1 VSDTGDYILGTVGL
15 LAVVL
20 TMAIAGRTTRRAALP
35 GWTGTPAVLADAV
48 IAIGYLVVISE
59 LLGLFGILDGV
70 LLVAACLIVGG
81 GALRLEPML
90 IRAGGR
96 VARWSKGRGSE
107 QREAPRVGRIE
118 LGAAI
123 VIALIVA
130 AQWAGPTLLAL
141 DRGIYG
147 GDSLWY
153 HMPLAA
159 HIAQT
164 GSVTS
169 LLYTDPL
176 YLNWFYPQVSEL
188 IHAGGILLYGNDFL
202 SPLLNMAW
210 LGLALFA
217 GWCIGRPYGT
227 GPTSLAAVAAVLA
240 ANLLFSRQPGN
251 ANNDVVAIALFLA
264 AVALLVNSRWPGS
277 EREFP
282 AGSASAA
289 SPPHP
294 PTPPQS
300 APPAA
305 GQPWAPSVSWRP
317 LRGLVRQ
324 VLARRGRPQ
333 PKVEETQ
340 SGGEAAFGRRPRPI
354 TLPVGTLMV
363 AGLAAGLALGT
374 KLTVVP
380 PVLALTVGVI
390 AIAGKG
396 ERWRAA
402 ATWLGGMVVGGGYW
416 YVRNLIV
423 SGNPFPW
430 QDIGPIHHAEALQG
444 RHPYAILH
452 YATDTDVWGKFF
464 TPALHERLGELW
476 PAYLALA
483 VIGVV
488 LVLWRG
494 GRVERMLGAVALV
507 AAIAYLLTPL
517 GASGPEGMPVGFRL
531 NIRYLAPG
539 LILALTLVAIPP
551 FKGDR
556 EVWRLGSLQRLWR
569 LGTLAVFAVL
579 VVVSAG
585 AVEAIDTDRIP
596 GTAAIALALVAVP
609 LGLVFLSRR
618 GLSPVPL
625 AGIGAVAIIALA
637 VGGRFAQDH
646 YLDERYSSTA
656 PDYPTTEQPSVEL
669 GQGLGAAY
677 DWARGTQDLKIA
689 LSGTMGA
696 LFQYGLWGGDSSNDV
711 RYIGQHGPRG
721 SFDEIPQCPE
731 WIGALNDGNY
741 DYVVT
746 TPTYHQDDPAADT
759 IPVQRKWISR
769 AGNVKRVAGA
779 NLVDVWRVTGPL
791 NPLACTAPSRGAPP
805 PSATGE

>member
-1 VSDTGDYILGTVGL
+1 VSGTGDYILGTVGL

-20 TMAIAGRTTRRAALP
+20 SVAIAGRTTRRAALP
-35 GWTGTPAVLADAV
+35 GWTGTPAVLADGV
-48 IAIGYLVVISE
+48 LAIGYLVVISE

-81 GALRLEPML
+81 GAVRLEPML
-90 IRAGGR
+90 IRAGFRVADSGRRRGPEERGAPAAGR
-96 VARWSKGRGSE
+96 V
-107 QREAPRVGRIE
+107 E

-123 VIALIVA
+123 LIALIVA

-188 IHAGGILLYGNDFL
+188 VHAGGIQLYGNDFL
-202 SPLLNMAW
+202 SPLLNLGW

-217 GWCIGRPYGT
+217 GWCIGRPYRSGA
-227 GPTSLAAVAAVLA
+227 TSLAAVASVMA

-251 ANNDVVAIALFLA
+251 ANNDVVAIALFLS

-277 EREFP
+277 EREPAVGVVQSSSPQPETP
-282 AGSASAA
+282 AGPA
-289 SPPHP
+289 PV
-294 PTPPQS
+294 PQS
-300 APPAA
+300 GPPPA
-305 GQPWAPSVSWRP
+305 GPSWAPSVAWRP
-317 LRGLVRQ
+317 LRRLSRQ
-324 VLARRGRPQ
+324 AFSRAAPEPPAPEPPHPASLPFGALA
-333 PKVEETQ
+333 
-340 SGGEAAFGRRPRPI
+340 
-354 TLPVGTLMV
+354 V

-380 PVLALTVGVI
+380 PVLALTLGVI
-390 AIAGKG
+390 VIAGKG

-402 ATWLGGMVVGGGYW
+402 ATWIGGTFIGGGYW

-444 RHPYAILH
+444 RHPYAIVH

-464 TPALHERLGELW
+464 TPALHERLGDLW

-483 VIGVV
+483 VIGVL

-494 GRVERMLGAVALV
+494 GRVERMLGAVALL

-517 GASGPEGMPVGFRL
+517 GASGPERTPVGFRL

-539 LILALTLVAIPP
+539 LILALTLLAVSP

-556 EVWRLGSLQRLWR
+556 DVWRLGSLQRLWR
-569 LGTLAVFAVL
+569 LGTLGVFAVL

-585 AVEAIDTDRIP
+585 AIEAIDTDRIP
-596 GTAAIALALVAVP
+596 GSVLIALALVAVP
-609 LGLVFLSRR
+609 VGLVLLSRR
-618 GLSPVPL
+618 GLAPVPL
-625 AGIGAVAIIALA
+625 AGIGAVALIALA
-637 VGGRFAQDH
+637 VGGRFVQDH
-646 YLDERYSSTA
+646 YLDERYSSAA
-656 PDYPTTEQPSVEL
+656 PDYPRTEQPSVEL

-677 DWARGTQDLKIA
+677 DWARGTRNLKIG

-696 LFQYGLWGGDSSNDV
+696 LFQYGLWGWDSSNDV
-711 RYIGQHGPRG
+711 EYVGQRGPRG
-721 SFDEIPQCPE
+721 SFDEIRECPE
-731 WIGALNDGNY
+731 FIAALNEGTY
-741 DYVVT
+741 DYVIT

-759 IPVQRKWISR
+759 APVQRDWISR
-769 AGNVKRVAGA
+769 GGNVKRVAGA
-779 NLVDVWRVTGPL
+779 NLVDVWKVTGTL
-791 NPLACTAPSRGAPP
+791 DPLACAAPPANAPPGAPL
-805 PSATGE
+805 PSVTGE

>member
-1 VSDTGDYILGTVGL
+1 
-15 LAVVL
+15 
-20 TMAIAGRTTRRAALP
+20 
-35 GWTGTPAVLADAV
+35 
-48 IAIGYLVVISE
+48 
-59 LLGLFGILDGV
+59 
-70 LLVAACLIVGG
+70 
-81 GALRLEPML
+81 
-90 IRAGGR
+90 
-96 VARWSKGRGSE
+96 
-107 QREAPRVGRIE
+107 
-118 LGAAI
+118 
-123 VIALIVA
+123 
-130 AQWAGPTLLAL
+130 
-141 DRGIYG
+141 
-147 GDSLWY
+147 
-153 HMPLAA
+153 
-159 HIAQT
+159 
-164 GSVTS
+164 
-169 LLYTDPL
+169 
-176 YLNWFYPQVSEL
+176 
-188 IHAGGILLYGNDFL
+188 
-202 SPLLNMAW
+202 
-210 LGLALFA
+210 
-217 GWCIGRPYGT
+217 
-227 GPTSLAAVAAVLA
+227 
-240 ANLLFSRQPGN
+240 
-251 ANNDVVAIALFLA
+251 
-264 AVALLVNSRWPGS
+264 
-277 EREFP
+277 
-282 AGSASAA
+282 
-289 SPPHP
+289 
-294 PTPPQS
+294 
-300 APPAA
+300 
-305 GQPWAPSVSWRP
+305 
-317 LRGLVRQ
+317 
-324 VLARRGRPQ
+324 
-333 PKVEETQ
+333 
-340 SGGEAAFGRRPRPI
+340 
-354 TLPVGTLMV
+354 MV

-390 AIAGKG
+390 VIAGKG
-396 ERWRAA
+396 EHWRAA
-402 ATWLGGMVVGGGYW
+402 ATWIGGLVVGGGYW

-444 RHPYAILH
+444 RHPYAIVH

-483 VIGVV
+483 VIGVL

-494 GRVERMLGAVALV
+494 GRMERMLGAVALV
-507 AAIAYLLTPL
+507 SAIAYLLTPL
-517 GASGPEGMPVGFRL
+517 GASGPEGMPIGFRL

-556 EVWRLGSLQRLWR
+556 DVWRLGSVQRLWR

-585 AVEAIDTDRIP
+585 AIGAIDTDRIP

-637 VGGRFAQDH
+637 VGGRFVQDH

-677 DWARGTQDLKIA
+677 EWARGTHDLKIA

-731 WIGALNDGNY
+731 WIGALNDGDY

-759 IPVQRKWISR
+759 VPVQRDWISR
-769 AGNVKRVAGA
+769 AGNVERVAGA

-791 NPLACTAPSRGAPP
+791 NPLACAAPSRGAPA

>member
-1 VSDTGDYILGTVGL
+1 MSNTGDYILGSIGL
-15 LAVVL
+15 LGVVL
-20 TMAIAGRTTRRAALP
+20 SMAIAGRTTRRAALP
-35 GWTGTPAVLADAV
+35 AWTGTPALLADAV
-48 IAIGYLVVISE
+48 IAIGILVLISQ
-59 LLGLFGILDGV
+59 LLGLFGILGGV
-70 LLVAACLIVGG
+70 LLVVACLIVGG
-81 GALRLEPML
+81 GAVRLEPML
-90 IRAGGR
+90 IRAGAR
-96 VARWSKGRGSE
+96 VADSGEGAQVAERD
-107 QREAPRVGRIE
+107 APSATRLE
-118 LGAAI
+118 LGVAT

-188 IHAGGILLYGNDFL
+188 VHAGGIMLFGNDFL

-217 GWCIGRPYGT
+217 GWCIGRPYGS
-227 GPTSLAAVAAVLA
+227 GATSLAAVAAVMA

-251 ANNDVVAIALFLA
+251 ANNDVVAIALFLS
-264 AVALLVNSRWPGS
+264 AVALLLNSRWPWQEPG
-277 EREFP
+277 ER
-282 AGSASAA
+282 SAA
-289 SPPHP
+289 
-294 PTPPQS
+294 
-300 APPAA
+300 
-305 GQPWAPSVSWRP
+305 G
-317 LRGLVRQ
+317 
-324 VLARRGRPQ
+324 
-333 PKVEETQ
+333 
-340 SGGEAAFGRRPRPI
+340 
-354 TLPVGTLMV
+354 LPVGTLLV

-390 AIAGKG
+390 VIAGSG
-396 ERWRAA
+396 QRLRTSAYWI
-402 ATWLGGMVVGGGYW
+402 GGMVVGGGYW
-416 YVRNLIV
+416 YLRNLIV

-444 RHPYAILH
+444 RHPYAIVH

-494 GRVERMLGAVALV
+494 GRMERMLGAGALV

-539 LILALTLVAIPP
+539 LILALTLLAIPP
-551 FKGDR
+551 FTADR
-556 EVWRLGSLQRLWR
+556 AVWRLGSVQRLWR
-569 LGTLAVFAVL
+569 LGTLAVFSVL

-585 AVEAIDTDRIP
+585 AIGAIDTGRIP
-596 GTAAIALALVAVP
+596 GTAVIALTVVAVP
-609 LGLVFLSRR
+609 LLLVFLSRR
-618 GLSPVPL
+618 GLAAVPL
-625 AGIGAVAIIALA
+625 TGIGAAIVIVLA
-637 VGGRFAQDH
+637 VVGRFAQDH
-646 YLDERYSSTA
+646 YLDNRYSSAA
-656 PDYPTTEQPSVEL
+656 PDYPKSEQPATEL

-677 DWARGTQDLKIA
+677 DWARGTRDQRIA

-696 LFQYGLWGGDSSNDV
+696 LFQYGLWGWNSSNHV
-711 RYIGQHGPRG
+711 RYIGDHGPRG
-721 SFDEIPQCPE
+721 SFNEIPACPE
-731 WIGALNDGNY
+731 WIGALNDGNF

-759 IPVQRKWISR
+759 APVQRDWISR
-769 AGNVKRVAGA
+769 AGNVQRVAGE
-779 NLVDVWRVTGPL
+779 NLVDVWKITGPL
-791 NPLACTAPSRGAPP
+791 DPLACAAPP
-805 PSATGE
+805 GGGKNNPAKTLPSVTGE

>member
-1 VSDTGDYILGTVGL
+1 VSSTGDYILGTVGL
-15 LAVVL
+15 LAVVVA
-20 TMAIAGRTTRRAALP
+20 MAIAGRTARRAALP
-35 GWTGTPAVLADAV
+35 GWTGMPAVLADAV
-48 IAIGYLVVISE
+48 IAIGFLIVISE

-70 LLVAACLIVGG
+70 LLVTACLIVGG
-81 GALRLEPML
+81 GAVRLEPML
-90 IRAGGR
+90 IRAGSR
-96 VARWSKGRGSE
+96 VTHWGEGRGSQE
-107 QREAPRVGRIE
+107 RAAPPATPLE

-188 IHAGGILLYGNDFL
+188 VHAGGILLYGNDFL

-217 GWCIGRPYGT
+217 GWCIGRPYGSGAT
-227 GPTSLAAVAAVLA
+227 GLAAVASVMA
-240 ANLLFSRQPGN
+240 ANLLVSRQPGN

-264 AVALLVNSRWPGS
+264 AVALLVNSRWPG
-277 EREFP
+277 
-282 AGSASAA
+282 AG
-289 SPPHP
+289 P
-294 PTPPQS
+294 
-300 APPAA
+300 
-305 GQPWAPSVSWRP
+305 R
-317 LRGLVRQ
+317 
-324 VLARRGRPQ
+324 
-333 PKVEETQ
+333 
-340 SGGEAAFGRRPRPI
+340 SGSEAAEQRAV
-354 TLPVGTLMV
+354 TLPLGVLMV

-380 PVLALTVGVI
+380 PVLALTLGVI
-390 AIAGKG
+390 VIAGRG

-402 ATWLGGMVVGGGYW
+402 ATWIGGMVVGGGYW

-444 RHPYAILH
+444 RHPYAIVH
-452 YATDTDVWGKFF
+452 YATDTGVWGKFF

-476 PAYLALA
+476 PAYLAIAVVAVLLA
-483 VIGVV
+483 
-488 LVLWRG
+488 LWRG
-494 GRVERMLGAVALV
+494 GRMERMLAAVALI

-517 GASGPEGMPVGFRL
+517 GASGPEGAPVGFRL

-539 LILALTLVAIPP
+539 LVLALTLLAIPP
-551 FKGDR
+551 FRGDGA
-556 EVWRLGSLQRLWR
+556 VWRLGSVQRLWR
-569 LGTLAVFAVL
+569 LGTLGVFAIL

-585 AVEAIDTDRIP
+585 AIGAIDTDRIP
-596 GTAAIALALVAVP
+596 GTILIALALVGLP
-609 LGLVFLSRR
+609 LLLVFLSRR
-618 GLSPVPL
+618 GLAPVPL

-637 VGGRFAQDH
+637 VGGRFVQDH
-646 YLDERYSSTA
+646 YLEERYSASA

-677 DWARGTQDLKIA
+677 EWARGTHDLKVA

-696 LFQYGLWGGDSSNDV
+696 LFQYGLWGADSSNDV

-721 SFDEIPQCPE
+721 SFNEIPHCPE

-746 TPTYHQDDPAADT
+746 TPTYHQDDPAAD
-759 IPVQRKWISR
+759 IAPIQRDWISR
-769 AGNVKRVAGA
+769 AGNVQRVAGA
-779 NLVDVWRVTGPL
+779 NLVDVWKITGPL
-791 NPLACTAPSRGAPP
+791 DPLACAPPAGGAPGP
-805 PSATGE
+805 GKPLPSVTGE

>member
-1 VSDTGDYILGTVGL
+1 VSSTGDYILGSIGL

-20 TMAIAGRTTRRAALP
+20 SMAIAGRTTRRAALP
-35 GWTGTPAVLADAV
+35 GWTGTPALLADV
-48 IAIGYLVVISE
+48 VFAIGMLVVVSQV
-59 LLGLFGILDGV
+59 LGLFGILDGV
-70 LLVAACLIVGG
+70 LLVAACAIVGG
-81 GALRLEPML
+81 GAIRLEPML
-90 IRAGGR
+90 IRAGAR
-96 VARWSKGRGSE
+96 VTDGSGGSE
-107 QREAPRVGRIE
+107 PRAAPSATRLE
-118 LGAAI
+118 LGVAA

-217 GWCIGRPYGT
+217 GWCIGRPYGS
-227 GPTSLAAVAAVLA
+227 GATSLAAVASVMA

-251 ANNDVVAIALFLA
+251 ANNDVVAIALFLSS
-264 AVALLVNSRWPGS
+264 VALLLNTRWPWHEPGD
-277 EREFP
+277 R
-282 AGSASAA
+282 
-289 SPPHP
+289 
-294 PTPPQS
+294 
-300 APPAA
+300 PAA
-305 GQPWAPSVSWRP
+305 
-317 LRGLVRQ
+317 
-324 VLARRGRPQ
+324 
-333 PKVEETQ
+333 
-340 SGGEAAFGRRPRPI
+340 
-354 TLPVGTLMV
+354 TLPLGALLV

-390 AIAGKG
+390 VVAG
-396 ERWRAA
+396 RDQRLRA
-402 ATWLGGMVVGGGYW
+402 TGVWIGGMVVGGGYW
-416 YVRNLIV
+416 YLRNLIV

-444 RHPYAILH
+444 RHPYAIVH

-494 GRVERMLGAVALV
+494 GRMERMLAAVALV

-551 FKGDR
+551 FRGDR
-556 EVWRLGSLQRLWR
+556 EVWRMASLQRLWR
-569 LGTLAVFAVL
+569 LGTLAIFAVL

-585 AVEAIDTDRIP
+585 AIGAIDTGRLP
-596 GTAAIALALVAVP
+596 GTVMLALAVVAVP
-609 LGLVFLSRR
+609 LLLALLSRR
-618 GLSPVPL
+618 GLAPIPL
-625 AGIGAVAIIALA
+625 AGIGAAVLIALA
-637 VGGRFAQDH
+637 VLGRFAQDH
-646 YLDERYSSTA
+646 YLDKRYSSAA
-656 PDYPTTEQPSVEL
+656 PDYPKTEQPAVEL

-677 DWARGTQDLKIA
+677 DWARGTEHLKIA

-696 LFQYGLWGGDSSNDV
+696 LFQYGLWGWNSSNDV
-711 RYIGQHGPRG
+711 RYIGEHGSRG
-721 SFDEIPQCPE
+721 SFNEIPQCPE
-731 WIGALNDGNY
+731 WIGALNDGNF

-759 IPVQRKWISR
+759 APVQRDWISR
-769 AGNVKRVAGA
+769 AGNVQRVGGS
-779 NLVDVWRVTGPL
+779 NLVDVWKVTGPL
-791 NPLACTAPSRGAPP
+791 DPLACAAPP
-805 PSATGE
+805 GGGKKGPAKTLPSVTGE

>member
-1 VSDTGDYILGTVGL
+1 VSSTGDYILGTVGL

-20 TMAIAGRTTRRAALP
+20 SVAIAGRTTRRAALP
-35 GWTGTPAVLADAV
+35 GWTGTPALLADSV
-48 IAIGYLVVISE
+48 LAIGYLVVIAQ
-59 LLGLFGILDGV
+59 LLGVFGILDGV

-81 GALRLEPML
+81 GAVRLEPML
-90 IRAGGR
+90 IRAGAR
-96 VARWSKGRGSE
+96 VGHWDEGKGSE
-107 QREAPRVGRIE
+107 ERDAPPAGLVE
-118 LGAAI
+118 LGVAI

-130 AQWAGPTLLAL
+130 AQWAGPSLLAL

-188 IHAGGILLYGNDFL
+188 IHAGGLLLFSNDFL

-217 GWCIGRPYGT
+217 GWCIGRPYGS
-227 GPTSLAAVAAVLA
+227 GATSLAAVAAVMA

-251 ANNDVVAIALFLA
+251 ANNDVVAIALFLS
-264 AVALLVNSRWPGS
+264 AVALLLNSRW
-277 EREFP
+277 E
-282 AGSASAA
+282 
-289 SPPHP
+289 
-294 PTPPQS
+294 
-300 APPAA
+300 AP
-305 GQPWAPSVSWRP
+305 RP
-317 LRGLVRQ
+317 
-324 VLARRGRPQ
+324 
-333 PKVEETQ
+333 
-340 SGGEAAFGRRPRPI
+340 AFGVI
-354 TLPVGTLMV
+354 LVG
-363 AGLAAGLALGT
+363 GLAAGLALGT

-380 PVLALTVGVI
+380 PVLALTAGVI
-390 AIAGKG
+390 VIAGKG
-396 ERWRAA
+396 QRWRTA
-402 ATWLGGMVVGGGYW
+402 ATWLGGLVVGGGYW
-416 YVRNLIV
+416 YARNLIV

-444 RHPYAILH
+444 RHPYAIVH
-452 YATDTDVWGKFF
+452 YATDTSVWGRYF

-483 VIGVV
+483 VMAVL

-494 GRVERMLGAVALV
+494 GRMERMLAAVALL

-539 LILALTLVAIPP
+539 LTLALTLLAIPP
-551 FKGDR
+551 FRSDR
-556 EVWRLGSLQRLWR
+556 AVWRLGSVQRLWR
-569 LGTLAVFAVL
+569 LLTLTVLTVL

-585 AVEAIDTDRIP
+585 AIGAIDTDRIP
-596 GTAAIALALVAVP
+596 GTAVLAVAVVAVP
-609 LGLVFLSRR
+609 VLLVFLSRR
-618 GLSPVPL
+618 GLAPVPL
-625 AGIGAVAIIALA
+625 AGIGAAVLIALA
-637 VGGRFAQDH
+637 VAGRFAQDH

-656 PDYPTTEQPSVEL
+656 PDYPTTEQPAVEL

-677 DWARGTQDLKIA
+677 DWARGTHDLKIA

-696 LFQYGLWGGDSSNDV
+696 LFQYGLWGRDSSNDV
-711 RYIGQHGPRG
+711 RYLGEHGPRG
-721 SFDEIPQCPE
+721 SFNEIPQCPE
-731 WIGALNDGNY
+731 FIAALNDGGF

-746 TPTYHQDDPAADT
+746 TPSYHQDNPAADT
-759 IPVQRKWISR
+759 APVQRNWVSH
-769 AGNVKRVAGA
+769 AGNIQRVAGA
-779 NLVDVWRVTGPL
+779 NLVDIWKVTGPL
-791 NPLACTAPSRGAPP
+791 DPLACAVGPGGAPP
-805 PSATGE
+805 PSATGL

>member
-1 VSDTGDYILGTVGL
+1 VSSTGDYILGTIGL

-20 TMAIAGRTTRRAALP
+20 SMAIAGRTTRRAALP
-35 GWTGTPAVLADAV
+35 GWTGTPAVLADSV
-48 IAIGYLVVISE
+48 IAIGILVVIAE
-59 LLGLFGILDGV
+59 VLGLFGILDGV

-81 GALRLEPML
+81 GAVRLEPML
-90 IRAGGR
+90 IRAG
-96 VARWSKGRGSE
+96 ARMAHWDKGRGSE
-107 QREAPRVGRIE
+107 ERKAPPASRLE
-118 LGAAI
+118 LAVAI

-188 IHAGGILLYGNDFL
+188 IHGGGILLYGNDFP
-202 SPLLNMAW
+202 SPLLNMVW

-217 GWCIGRPYGT
+217 GWCIGRPYGS
-227 GPTSLAAVAAVLA
+227 GATSLAAVASVMA

-251 ANNDVVAIALFLA
+251 ANNDVVAIALFLS
-264 AVALLVNSRWPGS
+264 AVALLVNARWEQAAEGGPPGAPRRTSSAPS
-277 EREFP
+277 E
-282 AGSASAA
+282 GGTAA
-289 SPPHP
+289 S
-294 PTPPQS
+294 
-300 APPAA
+300 
-305 GQPWAPSVSWRP
+305 
-317 LRGLVRQ
+317 RGFP
-324 VLARRGRPQ
+324 GRP
-333 PKVEETQ
+333 P
-340 SGGEAAFGRRPRPI
+340 FGVLLI
-354 TLPVGTLMV
+354 

-380 PVLALTVGVI
+380 PVLALTVGVVY
-390 AIAGKG
+390 IAGKG
-396 ERWRAA
+396 SRMRAA
-402 ATWLGGMVVGGGYW
+402 GTWLGGMVVGGGYW
-416 YVRNLIV
+416 YARNLIV

-444 RHPYAILH
+444 RHPYAIVH
-452 YATDTDVWGKFF
+452 YATDTDVWGRYFS
-464 TPALHERLGELW
+464 PALNERLGDLW

-483 VIGVV
+483 VIGVL

-494 GRVERMLGAVALV
+494 GRMERMLGVVALL

-539 LILALTLVAIPP
+539 LVLALTLLAIPP
-551 FKGDR
+551 SFLRGR
-556 EVWRLGSLQRLWR
+556 RAWRLGDTERLWR
-569 LGTLAVFAVL
+569 LVTLAIFAAL

-585 AVEAIDTDRIP
+585 AIEAIDTDRIP
-596 GTAAIALALVAVP
+596 GTAVIAIALIAVP

-618 GLSPVPL
+618 GLPPVPL
-625 AGIGAVAIIALA
+625 AGLGAAVIIALA

-646 YLDERYSSTA
+646 YLDERYSSSA
-656 PDYPTTEQPSVEL
+656 PDYPKTEQPAVEL

-677 DWARGTQDLKIA
+677 DWARGTHDLKIA

-696 LFQYGLWGGDSSNDV
+696 LFQYGLWGLDSNNDV
-711 RYIGQHGPRG
+711 RYIGEHGPRG
-721 SFDEIPQCPE
+721 SFNEIPQCPE
-731 WIGALNDGNY
+731 FIAALNDGDY

-759 IPVQRKWISR
+759 APIQRDWVSR
-769 AGNVKRVAGA
+769 AGNIRRVAGA

-791 NPLACTAPSRGAPP
+791 DPLACAPGAAAGAP
-805 PSATGE
+805 PSATGG

>member
-1 VSDTGDYILGTVGL
+1 VSGTGDYILGTVGL

-35 GWTGTPAVLADAV
+35 GWTGTPAVLADGV
-48 IAIGYLVVISE
+48 LAIGYMVVISE

-81 GALRLEPML
+81 GAVRLEPML
-90 IRAGGR
+90 IRASGR
-96 VARWSKGRGSE
+96 VANRGTARGSE
-107 QREAPRVGRIE
+107 ERAAPPGGRIE

-188 IHAGGILLYGNDFL
+188 THAGGILLFGNDFL
-202 SPLLNMAW
+202 SPLLNLAW

-217 GWCIGRPYGT
+217 GWCIGRPYGSGAT
-227 GPTSLAAVAAVLA
+227 GLAAVASVMA
-240 ANLLFSRQPGN
+240 ANLLVSRQPGN
-251 ANNDVVAIALFLA
+251 ANNDVVAIALFLS

-277 EREFP
+277 DR
-282 AGSASAA
+282 GSAAEA
-289 SPPHP
+289 MHSPPLP
-294 PTPPQS
+294 ATPAQPGAPPQTGTGT
-300 APPAA
+300 
-305 GQPWAPSVSWRP
+305 GQPWYASLGWRP
-317 LRGLVRQ
+317 LRRLVRQ
-324 VLARRGRPQ
+324 AVSRPA
-333 PKVEETQ
+333 PAPPAPEPPPPV
-340 SGGEAAFGRRPRPI
+340 
-354 TLPVGTLMV
+354 TLPLGALIV

-396 ERWRAA
+396 DRWRAA

-430 QDIGPIHHAEALQG
+430 QDIGPIHHAETLQG
-444 RHPYAILH
+444 RDPYAIVH
-452 YATDTDVWGKFF
+452 YATDTDVWGRYF

-488 LVLWRG
+488 LALWRG
-494 GRVERMLGAVALV
+494 GRMERMLGAVALL
-507 AAIAYLLTPL
+507 AAVAYLVTPL
-517 GASGPEGMPVGFRL
+517 GASGKEGMPVGFRL

-539 LILALTLVAIPP
+539 LILALALLAIPP
-551 FKGDR
+551 FRRDR
-556 EVWRLGSLQRLWR
+556 DVWRLGSLQRLWR
-569 LGTLAVFAVL
+569 LSTLGLFAVL
-579 VVVSAG
+579 IVVGDG
-585 AVEAIDTDRIP
+585 AIGGIDTDRIP
-596 GTAAIALALVAVP
+596 GTAAIAFALVAVP
-609 LGLVFLSRR
+609 LGLVLLSRR
-618 GLSPVPL
+618 GLAPVPL
-625 AGIGAVAIIALA
+625 AGIGAVALIALA
-637 VGGRFAQDH
+637 VGGRFVQDH
-646 YLDERYSSTA
+646 YLDKRYSSGA
-656 PDYPTTEQPSVEL
+656 PEYPKAPEHPGVEL
-669 GQGLGAAY
+669 GQGLDVAY

-696 LFQYGLWGGDSSNDV
+696 LFQYGLWGRDSSNDV
-711 RYIGQHGPRG
+711 RYVGQKGSRG

-731 WIGALNDGNY
+731 FIAALNDGAY
-741 DYVVT
+741 DYVIT

-759 IPVQRKWISR
+759 APVQRKWLTR
-769 AGNVKRVAGA
+769 AGNAKRVAGA
-779 NLVDVWRVTGPL
+779 NLVDVWKVAGPL
-791 NPLACTAPSRGAPP
+791 DPLACAPAPP
-805 PSATGE
+805 GEAGESLPSVTGE